1 MLLYKS
7 RVLIASVMHGIFY
20 ILPVLNLTLGYGNDG
35 RLSIVR
41 DTVTVQLKGPNPPM
55 VLFFIFFIFFCTVLM
70 LILGILFFQ

>member
-1 MLLYKS
+1 MCRYWIMIYFINFPPCYAMLLYKS

-41 DTVTVQLKGPNPPM
+41 DTVIVQL
-55 VLFFIFFIFFCTVLM
+55 
-70 LILGILFFQ
+70 